1 MFKKDFGIVANFF
14 VQKRRNK
21 NYRPDDPR
29 EIEHVDEVLKLLSIM
44 TGDKKYESIL
54 YSCRNNEEVKSMC
67 EVAQHLI
74 REEREEGV
82 RKALKRCN
90 TMREY

>member
-1 MFKKDFGIVANFF
+1 
-14 VQKRRNK
+14 
-21 NYRPDDPR
+21 
-29 EIEHVDEVLKLLSIM
+29 M

-74 REEREEGV
+74 REGREEGAMEVLCDLV
-82 RKALKRCN
+82 RDNLLSIEEAAKRAGMTIEEFEN
-90 TMREY
+90 KINGKT